1 MRPLSDLPLF
11 GSRVGSQTPSPSR
24 RQLGTDYPN
33 APGFKAAGPS
43 QEAAGRMAA
52 AAKTLR
58 ARSLACIARTP
69 RGLTADQVAAE
80 LGASPFA
87 VRPRV
92 TELNRLGLIE
102 RAEGRGRNTSGMT
115 ATIWRLAKPLGFE
128 RREGGR

>member
-11 GSRVGSQTPSPSR
+11 GSRGDTQTPSPSR
-24 RQLGTDYPN
+24 RQSGAYYPN
-33 APGFKAAGPS
+33 APGFKVGGTS
-43 QEAAGRMAA
+43 QEAAGRMAP

-58 ARSLACIARTP
+58 ARALACIARAP
-69 RGLTADQVAAE
+69 RGLTADEVAAE
-80 LGASPFA
+80 LRASPFA